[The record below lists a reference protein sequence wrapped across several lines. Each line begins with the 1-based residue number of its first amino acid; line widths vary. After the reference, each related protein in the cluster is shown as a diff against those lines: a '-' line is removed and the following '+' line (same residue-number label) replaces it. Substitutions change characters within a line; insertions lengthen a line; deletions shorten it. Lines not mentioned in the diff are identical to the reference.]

1 MNRSMTFQKVN
12 SNDCDNDEGRSPNHV
27 SQVPQDYTNNN
38 DRDVVFTSRS
48 SHKSLNSFS
57 FLHSMREKIG
67 QFVNNSYVEAII
79 LTMIMIN
86 AVMIGLSTF
95 NIISQNP
102 PVNEAFEIT
111 DFIFLV
117 IFTVES
123 SLRLIHLGLD
133 FWKDSWVVFDFVLII
148 FSWVF
153 SSGSVKAIRALR
165 ILRILP
171 RVKVLKDVI
180 NSIIVVMPKMGA
192 VGLLLSLVMFI
203 FSILVTQLYGYAIS
217 FFILSLFDL
226 FFVLIFISFPYC
238 MSKVILTHLTSFFFF
253 KK

>member
-1 MNRSMTFQKVN
+1 MTFQKVN
-12 SNDCDNDEGRSPNHV
+12 SNDCDNNEGRSPNHV
-27 SQVPQDYTNNN
+27 SQVPQDYTNN
-38 DRDVVFTSRS
+38 DRDVFTSRS
-48 SHKSLNSFS
+48 SNKSLNSFS
-57 FLHSMREKIG
+57 FIHSTRGKIG
-67 QFVNNSYVEAII
+67 QFVNNGYVEAII

-102 PVNEAFEIT
+102 SINQAFEMT

-123 SLRLIHLGLD
+123 SLRLIHLGLE

-180 NSIIVVMPKMGA
+180 NSIIVVMPRMGA

-203 FSILVTQLYGYAIS
+203 FSILVTQLYGYV
-217 FFILSLFDL
+217 FVCLF
-226 FFVLIFISFPYC
+226 
-238 MSKVILTHLTSFFFF
+238 
-253 KK
+253 